1 MPGTMASA
9 AVGMMRASTAVMM
22 AAPEPMPE
30 DWRDHDRVVTGTA
43 VRNDGAVETSDEI
56 WAPLLVW

>member
-1 MPGTMASA
+1 
-9 AVGMMRASTAVMM
+9 MM

-30 DWRDHDRVVTGTA
+30 DWRDRDRVVTGTA